1 MLRNHGLA
9 GDSSGKTV
17 TLQLKYRGTDGNL
30 HAIGNLSGAKV
41 TLDGTADT
49 KPDDSSAQFGYE
61 EDAWKAV
68 WTVPK
73 VLPAELFTDHNA
85 EAEVVGGSTIYVVE
99 ELNSDDSDHT
109 GYRQLSHTTAD
120 HQSYAITNEKLM
132 KLSIQKTWY
141 TVNNNARK
149 PLTFQIYRIAGAAEI
164 PDGDTGAELLGTVT
178 LTGSAQ
184 AQTWSWSGYSCTGTD
199 AAGTKQFFS
208 KYNSSGTPYLYYA
221 REIAIGGQSIGEDRK
236 VTVDGYRYEVVAPTV
251 KMVSPASARGV

>member
-1 MLRNHGLA
+1 MYEKGETYTYRAVELDPEITDPNKGLEEGAAYRKTYQVSYVSNDITVNTEASNTLQTVEIRAAKSWLA

-99 ELNSDDSDHT
+99 ELNSDD
-109 GYRQLSHTTAD
+109 
-120 HQSYAITNEKLM
+120 
-132 KLSIQKTWY
+132 
-141 TVNNNARK
+141 
-149 PLTFQIYRIAGAAEI
+149 F
-164 PDGDTGAELLGTVT
+164 
-178 LTGSAQ
+178 
-184 AQTWSWSGYSCTGTD
+184 
-199 AAGTKQFFS
+199 
-208 KYNSSGTPYLYYA
+208 
-221 REIAIGGQSIGEDRK
+221 
-236 VTVDGYRYEVVAPTV
+236 
-251 KMVSPASARGV
+251 

>member
-1 MLRNHGLA
+1 M
-9 GDSSGKTV
+9 
-17 TLQLKYRGTDGNL
+17 
-30 HAIGNLSGAKV
+30 
-41 TLDGTADT
+41 
-49 KPDDSSAQFGYE
+49 
-61 EDAWKAV
+61 
-68 WTVPK
+68 PK

-199 AAGTKQFFS
+199 AARNEAVLF
-208 KYNSSGTPYLYYA
+208 
-221 REIAIGGQSIGEDRK
+221 
-236 VTVDGYRYEVVAPTV
+236 
-251 KMVSPASARGV
+251 